1 MSATRALFLNPP
13 YLPNFSRGQ
22 RSPQVTKSGTFYY
35 PIWLSYAAG
44 LVESDGH
51 QVKLVDAPAAR
62 QTVEEV
68 VELAS
73 KLQPAF
79 IAIDTSTPSIESDAR
94 VAETLKR
101 EFPQA
106 VVALVGPHASATS
119 LETMEAYP
127 WVDLVAVREYDETL
141 REVARAIAEGRDWR
155 GTAGTVARKDGKVAA
170 NPPRPTIQELDALP
184 FVSAV
189 YKKHLDFRNYFYA
202 ITQWPVV
209 TIISGRGCPY
219 KCDFCLFPQTLQ
231 GHQYRQRSAENV
243 AEELAFIEK
252 EFPGAREV
260 FIEDDTLTLNK
271 KRVVRLCDE
280 ILKRGLKINWTCNS
294 RCDVDLETLKHMEAA
309 NCRLLCVG
317 VEAGDQQ
324 VLENVEK
331 DITLERIEEF
341 FREVKKTGLL
351 VHGCF
356 MAGNRGETRETMEK
370 TLTLAKR
377 LNPDTA
383 QFFPLMVYP
392 GTRAYEWAKAEN
404 LIAARSY
411 ADWLTPEGLHNTVV
425 DRPELPH
432 KEIVAFCDRARR
444 EFYLRPRY
452 IAYKLK
458 QVVRHP
464 RELGRL
470 VKSMRTFARY
480 LLAKKA
486 R

>member
-1 MSATRALFLNPP
+1 MRALFLNPP
-13 YLPNFSRGQ
+13 FLPGFSRGQ

-44 LVESDGH
+44 AVEADGH
-51 QVKLVDAPAAR
+51 ELKLVDAPAAGLGAA
-62 QTVEEV
+62 EV
-68 VELAS
+68 LRMAREFRPRL
-73 KLQPAF
+73 
-79 IAIDTSTPSIESDAR
+79 IAVDTSTPSIESDAR
-94 VAETLKR
+94 FTEDLKQ
-101 EFPQA
+101 ECPEA
-106 VVALVGPHASATS
+106 LLCLVGPHVSSTP
-119 LETMEAYP
+119 LETLKAYP
-127 WVDLVAVREYDETL
+127 WVDLVAVREYDDTL
-141 REVARAIAEGRDWR
+141 REVARCLAEGKDWT
-155 GTAGTVARKDGKVAA
+155 GAAGIAYRKDQQVAVT
-170 NPPRPTIQELDALP
+170 PPRPSIQDLDRLP
-184 FVSAV
+184 FVSAT
-189 YKKHLDFRNYFYA
+189 YKKHLDYRKYFYA

-243 AEELAFIEK
+243 VEELAYIQK

-271 KRVVRLCDE
+271 KRMVRICEE
-280 ILKRGLKINWTCNS
+280 IIRRGLTINWTCNS
-294 RCDVDLETLKHMEAA
+294 RCDVDLETLKLMHAA

-317 VEAGDQQ
+317 VESGDQT
-324 VLENVEK
+324 VLDNVEK
-331 DITLERIEEF
+331 GIQLDRIERF
-341 FREVKKTGLL
+341 FQDVKKTGLL

-392 GTRAYEWAKAEN
+392 GTRAYEWAREGN
-404 LIAARSY
+404 FIAARSY
-411 ADWLTPEGLHNTVV
+411 SDWLTPEGHHNTVV
-425 DRPELPH
+425 DRPDLPH
-432 KEIVAFCDRARR
+432 QEIVAFCDRARR

-452 IAYKLK
+452 IAYKLR
-458 QVVRHP
+458 QIIRHP

-470 VKSMRTFARY
+470 VKSLKTFGRH
-480 LLAKKA
+480 LLPKKGV
-486 R
+486 